1 MKPNILLMNFT
12 HVYEQERFIRN
23 QRFQWLD
30 CTDLNGTDCYCDEE
44 AALKL
49 RQRMEPFAPD
59 GIHFIDSGN
68 YHYVSKFWTDKI
80 QQPFSLIVF
89 DHHPDMQPPLFEE
102 MISCGSWVEDTIESN
117 PYLRK
122 VIIIGASENLIKHV
136 SPKYRQTVEFYSEQ
150 SLQHEASWKQFSN
163 ETIDTPVYIS
173 VDKDVLNP
181 QSAVTNWDQG
191 SLTLNEL
198 EHLLSIILKHE
209 KIIGIDICGECSSTL
224 NIFEAEKG
232 TQLDNTANQE
242 LLNLFLNCQTSNL

>member
-1 MKPNILLMNFT
+1 MNFT
-12 HVYEQERFIRN
+12 GVYDYEPFSHN
-23 QRFQWLD
+23 KKFTWLN
-30 CTDLNGTDCYCDEE
+30 CTHLQGVECYCDKES
-44 AALKL
+44 AHALK
-49 RQRMEPFAPD
+49 RVIANYPAD

-68 YHYVSKFWTDKI
+68 YHYLTKFWTDKI

-198 EHLLSIILKHE
+198 EHLLSIIP
-209 KIIGIDICGECSSTL
+209 
-224 NIFEAEKG
+224 
-232 TQLDNTANQE
+232 
-242 LLNLFLNCQTSNL
+242 

>member
-1 MKPNILLMNFT
+1 MNFT
-12 HVYEQERFIRN
+12 GVYDYEPFSHN
-23 QRFQWLD
+23 KKFTWLD
-30 CTDLNGTDCYCDEE
+30 CTHLQGVECYCDKEG
-44 AALKL
+44 AHALK
-49 RQRMEPFAPD
+49 RVIANYPAD

-68 YHYVSKFWTDKI
+68 YHYLTKFWTDKI

-136 SPKYRQTVEFYSEQ
+136 SPKYQQTVEFYSEQ

-242 LLNLFLNCQTSNL
+242 LLNLFLNCQTRNL